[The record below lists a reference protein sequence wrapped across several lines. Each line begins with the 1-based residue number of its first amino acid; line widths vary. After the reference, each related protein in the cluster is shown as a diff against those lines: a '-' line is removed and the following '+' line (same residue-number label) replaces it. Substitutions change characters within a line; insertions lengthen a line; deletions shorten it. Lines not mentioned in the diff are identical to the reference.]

1 MNDAKEVELGTDEE
15 LNPFPR
21 RRSAYELLKEPE
33 DMTQEEKERL
43 ARIKAIPELVREV
56 VHAEMTNLHNQIMA
70 LEKRYDE
77 LSDYL
82 NGEAL

>member
-1 MNDAKEVELGTDEE
+1 MNEAKEVELGTDEE

-43 ARIKAIPELVREV
+43 ARIKACLLYTSLETAERE
-56 VHAEMTNLHNQIMA
+56 EM
-70 LEKRYDE
+70 
-77 LSDYL
+77 
-82 NGEAL
+82 